1 MNDNPVYMCRDCLK
15 NKQTKRKT
23 FYTLN
28 KPNPEDYKNQCL
40 TCGGNNVVKINL
52 TNDETERLI
61 NLQCNIGQILNMNT
75 LKNKNYNRFIKE
87 FERLEN
93 IQRKNDIK
101 RQEWEAELKQRKKEQ
116 PISSPKPQYIPK
128 CPTCGS
134 PNIKKISATKR
145 WVGVGL
151 FGLASSDVGKTM
163 QCEDCGYK
171 W

>member
-1 MNDNPVYMCRDCLK
+1 MNDNPVYMCKDCLK
-15 NKQTKRKT
+15 NKQTKRKI

-28 KPNPEDYKNQCL
+28 KINPEECKNQCL
-40 TCGGNNVVKINL
+40 TCGSYNVAKINL
-52 TNDETERLI
+52 TNNETERLI
-61 NLQCNIGQILNMNT
+61 NLKCNIGQILNMNT

-87 FERLEN
+87 FEKLEN
-93 IQRKNDIK
+93 IQHEEDIK
-101 RQEWEAELKQRKKEQ
+101 RQEWESKIAKNPPNSLNKTK
-116 PISSPKPQYIPK
+116 YIPI

-145 WVGVGL
+145 WVGVGM

-163 QCEDCGYK
+163 QCNNCGYK